1 MATINENFLSL
12 KPSYL
17 FKEISDRVVKYQT
30 ENPDKKI
37 IRLGIGDVTI
47 PLSNTVAQAMLDAV
61 KSMKTEDGF
70 RGYGPERG
78 YSFLIEKIIHYDF
91 KNRGVS
97 FEEDE
102 IFVSDGSKCDS
113 ANIQEIFNQDIK
125 VAIGDPVYPV
135 YLDTNIMAG
144 RLNNI
149 TYMVSNQENNF
160 IPELPKTKI
169 DILYLCYPNNPTGT
183 VLKKEELKKWVK
195 YAKENQSIILYDAA
209 YEAFITENE
218 IPHSIYEI
226 EGAKEVAI
234 EFRSFSKTAGFTGI
248 RCAYIVVPKEL
259 KAFDTKGKEYS
270 VNQFWTRRHSTKF
283 NGVSYITQRGAEAC
297 YSELGRKEI
306 NENIKYYLKNA
317 KILKES
323 MQKLGYNT
331 FGGLNSPYVWVKVP
345 HSISSWDFFDRLL
358 KQAQVVGTPGSGFG
372 KGGEGYF
379 RLSAFAKLENV
390 QEATSR
396 IQKL

>member
-12 KPSYL
+12 KPNYL
-17 FKEISDRVVKYQT
+17 FKEISDRVIQYQS

-47 PLSNTVAQAMLDAV
+47 PLSNTVAQAMLYAV
-61 KSMKTEDGF
+61 NSMKTEDGF

-91 KNRGVS
+91 KNRGIS
-97 FEEDE
+97 FEENE

-113 ANIQEIFNQDIK
+113 ANIQEIFNKDIK

-149 TYMVSNQENNF
+149 SYMVSNQENNF

-169 DILYLCYPNNPTGT
+169 DLLYLCYPNNPTGT

-195 YAKENQSIILYDAA
+195 YAKENQSIILYDSA
-209 YEAFITENE
+209 YEAFITEDE

-248 RCAYIVVPKEL
+248 RCAYIVIPKEL
-259 KAFDTKGKEYS
+259 KAFDTMGKEYS
-270 VNQFWTRRHSTKF
+270 VNQFWARRHSTKF

-306 NENIKYYLKNA
+306 NENIKYYLNNA
-317 KILKES
+317 KILRDS
-323 MQKLGYNT
+323 MQKLGYDT
-331 FGGLNSPYVWVKVP
+331 FGGLNSPYVWVKV
-345 HSISSWDFFDRLL
+345 SSFYFFL
-358 KQAQVVGTPGSGFG
+358 GF
-372 KGGEGYF
+372 F
-379 RLSAFAKLENV
+379 
-390 QEATSR
+390 
-396 IQKL
+396 